1 MKRKFPTRTPC
12 IQPQAPRGRR
22 TTKEKAG
29 LPRTCQQRT
38 KASRG
43 KAQRTRERAATGGEW
58 GRRTYG
64 RRAPSVGDLAITN
77 LRRSRRNP
85 SRRCRSY
92 LRGRAATRPPRSRR
106 RLRHSHSHLRQARPA
121 SYRHPGD
128 RPRPVRRQPPP
139 SHQQGTGRRPR
150 CHRHHR
156 IPPTRTRRPRGT
168 DEGKGSEKGGEE
180 ARSGE
185 SARATESDSAS
196 ATARGPDPH
205 REPSRRWQQPL
216 PGYPH
221 RPRLQQPNAMATCHA
236 SKHLPTSAT
245 RPHMPPCA
253 EGRRKPSASERA
265 SQEPVRH
272 QHSNRR
278 CCRYENPLNAR
289 KTASPTKSE
298 STRRSESASA
308 NESASESAMGRKSS
322 KVRATDRYR
331 HSNHYHCRY
340 RRPMANSR
348 PTEPAA
354 RSAARPAPFRRGGLW
369 RPERRERIRPLFSSC
384 PALGATRTLPF
395 RSLPA
400 PAPVAPFGIRDR
412 WK

>member
-92 LRGRAATRPPRSRR
+92 LRGRAANRPPHSRR
-106 RLRHSHSHLRQARPA
+106 RLRRFPSRLRRARTASHCRPSDHPSPAR
-121 SYRHPGD
+121 RW
-128 RPRPVRRQPPP
+128 RPP

-150 CHRHHR
+150 CRRRHR
-156 IPPTRTRRPRGT
+156 IPPARTRRPRET
-168 DEGKGSEKGGEE
+168 EEGKGSEKGGEE

-196 ATARGPDPH
+196 ATARGPDPR
-205 REPSRRWQQPL
+205 REPGRRWQQPF
-216 PGYPH
+216 P
-221 RPRLQQPNAMATCHA
+221 
-236 SKHLPTSAT
+236 
-245 RPHMPPCA
+245 
-253 EGRRKPSASERA
+253 
-265 SQEPVRH
+265 
-272 QHSNRR
+272 
-278 CCRYENPLNAR
+278 
-289 KTASPTKSE
+289 
-298 STRRSESASA
+298 
-308 NESASESAMGRKSS
+308 
-322 KVRATDRYR
+322 
-331 HSNHYHCRY
+331 
-340 RRPMANSR
+340 
-348 PTEPAA
+348 
-354 RSAARPAPFRRGGLW
+354 
-369 RPERRERIRPLFSSC
+369 
-384 PALGATRTLPF
+384 
-395 RSLPA
+395 
-400 PAPVAPFGIRDR
+400 
-412 WK
+412 